1 MSILLSRD
9 TRDAFFW
16 PQAKKRRSSPVLVQR
31 RVSGTAG
38 GAVRGVARG
47 GLAFKRRTLT
57 YWKIEYQYLNVP
69 ITSFKKLETV
79 PVQYRLFS
87 FSGGTFLR
95 GVQGNPNYF
104 PILVQGD
111 AVHGIVAN

>member
-1 MSILLSRD
+1 MSLRYFFRSLPLNNPIFKFSSEII
-9 TRDAFFW
+9 AFCFG
-16 PQAKKRRSSPVLVQR
+16 PFIYML
-31 RVSGTAG
+31 
-38 GAVRGVARG
+38 
-47 GLAFKRRTLT
+47 
-57 YWKIEYQYLNVP
+57 I
-69 ITSFKKLETV
+69 
-79 PVQYRLFS
+79 S